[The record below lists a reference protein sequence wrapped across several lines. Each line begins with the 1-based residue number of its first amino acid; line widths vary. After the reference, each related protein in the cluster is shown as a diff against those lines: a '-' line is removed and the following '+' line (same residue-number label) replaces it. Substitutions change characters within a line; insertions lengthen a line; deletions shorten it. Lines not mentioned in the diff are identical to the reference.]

1 MKIKAEQSSQP
12 RKMRKR
18 MINAPHHIRGKL
30 LSAPLSEELREKYGR
45 RSFTIRK
52 GDTVRIMRGEYKGV
66 EGKVTQVFR
75 KEGRIAVEGITREK
89 VAGGTIPI
97 KIHAS
102 KVMITSLNLDDTW
115 RRDRI
120 EGKR

>member
-1 MKIKAEQSSQP
+1 MKVNVRQSSQP
-12 RKMRKR
+12 RKVRGR
-18 MINAPHHIRGKL
+18 MKNAPHHMRGKL
-30 LSAPLSEELREKYGR
+30 LSAPLSEELKERYGR

-66 EGKVTQVFR
+66 EGKVTRVFR
-75 KEGRIAVEGITREK
+75 EEGRVAVEGVTREK

-102 KVMITSLNLDDTW
+102 KVMITSLDLDDKW